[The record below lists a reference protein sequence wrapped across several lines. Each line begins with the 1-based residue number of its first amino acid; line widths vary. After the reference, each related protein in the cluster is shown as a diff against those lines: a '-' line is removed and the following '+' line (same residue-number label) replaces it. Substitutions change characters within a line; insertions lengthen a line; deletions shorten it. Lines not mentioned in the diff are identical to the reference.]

1 MSPRTTSRLTNH
13 AIASWPTP
21 PVHGIPHWHGV
32 FAADHSQELEYQ
44 QNLIICRFKAQPD
57 ESWAFLAADTKHLQ
71 PVSSI
76 LSTLRPPL
84 RRSMRLCRQCQDLR
98 GWVVSPWLQLSPVQ
112 GGGDHIASA
121 LHSIRGEA
129 IKTRPL
135 TSLGIAPFTLPGRH
149 MHSICA
155 IFLHGHHPLAVPP
168 EGSPMCHEPDEP
180 ANATGI
186 YQAFRRNLGCTT
198 PERENDR
205 TISNMTA
212 RTPQMQLQTTM
223 TLSSF
228 EPSSTLELST
238 FGRSYSRLNQT
249 TVFASPDD
257 RDNPGSSRTSGPPKS
272 PRCGGSNGVLVF
284 GRQAEIRKDS
294 ASGVLARR
302 DQAKMPVG
310 LLA

>member
-1 MSPRTTSRLTNH
+1 MAVRQLVSDCS
-13 AIASWPTP
+13 PTP
-21 PVHGIPHWHGV
+21 LGERSRRPVDLTFSLLATAPSLVEKRRHEPKNDEPSHKPCHRIM
-32 FAADHSQELEYQ
+32 ADPACPRDPS
-44 QNLIICRFKAQPD
+44 
-57 ESWAFLAADTKHLQ
+57 LA
-71 PVSSI
+71 
-76 LSTLRPPL
+76 
-84 RRSMRLCRQCQDLR
+84 
-98 GWVVSPWLQLSPVQ
+98 
-112 GGGDHIASA
+112 
-121 LHSIRGEA
+121 RGEA

-135 TSLGIAPFTLPGRH
+135 ISLGIAPFTLTGRH

-155 IFLHGHHPLAVPP
+155 IFLHGGHPLAVPP
-168 EGSPMCHEPDEP
+168 EGSPMCYEPDEP

-198 PERENDR
+198 PERENDC

-284 GRQAEIRKDS
+284 GRQAEIT
-294 ASGVLARR
+294 
-302 DQAKMPVG
+302 
-310 LLA
+310 

>member
-1 MSPRTTSRLTNH
+1 
-13 AIASWPTP
+13 
-21 PVHGIPHWHGV
+21 
-32 FAADHSQELEYQ
+32 
-44 QNLIICRFKAQPD
+44 
-57 ESWAFLAADTKHLQ
+57 
-71 PVSSI
+71 
-76 LSTLRPPL
+76 
-84 RRSMRLCRQCQDLR
+84 
-98 GWVVSPWLQLSPVQ
+98 
-112 GGGDHIASA
+112 
-121 LHSIRGEA
+121 
-129 IKTRPL
+129 
-135 TSLGIAPFTLPGRH
+135 
-149 MHSICA
+149 
-155 IFLHGHHPLAVPP
+155 
-168 EGSPMCHEPDEP
+168 MCHEPDEP

-238 FGRSYSRLNQT
+238 FGHSYSRLNQT

>member
-1 MSPRTTSRLTNH
+1 
-13 AIASWPTP
+13 
-21 PVHGIPHWHGV
+21 GGGGPHR
-32 FAADHSQELEYQ
+32 Q
-44 QNLIICRFKAQPD
+44 R
-57 ESWAFLAADTKHLQ
+57 
-71 PVSSI
+71 
-76 LSTLRPPL
+76 STLNQ
-84 RRSMRLCRQCQDLR
+84 RRSNQNEAFNKSWHCSFHTHWPPHAFYLRDLNIRTLCA
-98 GWVVSPWLQLSPVQ
+98 V
-112 GGGDHIASA
+112 
-121 LHSIRGEA
+121 
-129 IKTRPL
+129 
-135 TSLGIAPFTLPGRH
+135 
-149 MHSICA
+149 
-155 IFLHGHHPLAVPP
+155 LHGHQPLAVPP
-168 EGSPMCHEPDEP
+168 EGSPMYHEPDEP

-212 RTPQMQLQTTM
+212 RTPQMQLRTTM

-249 TVFASPDD
+249 TMFASPDD
-257 RDNPGSSRTSGPPKS
+257 CDNPGSLRTSGPPKS

-310 LLA
+310 LLAEWALLHSRRAHALLASSYELQTLKGLLGFCPWAAKRVGMVSRCATIFRNLSASWL